1 MTIPPVSEVGSKFA
15 LSAADLPALIS
26 ALREDGRT
34 VVGPTIRDGAIV
46 CDVVTDAGD
55 LPGGWTSIHAPGSYR
70 LERRADDALFGYTVG
85 PQGWRRFL
93 DPPRQTLFRAR
104 RGPRGAVELVA
115 ADEPA
120 PRYAFV
126 GVRACDL
133 AALAIQ
139 DRVLAG
145 GPWPDD
151 RYAARR
157 EAAFVVAVQCTEPA
171 ATCFCASAGTGP
183 KATGGFDLALT
194 ELLDGGRHVFLV
206 EVGSERGLELVRALS
221 LREATADDAA
231 TAASDV
237 ARAEAAMGRSLDMNG
252 ARERLARSYES
263 PRWETIGARCLGC
276 ANCTLVCP
284 TCFCSTTLD
293 KTSLD
298 GATYERVR
306 RWDSCFTLE
315 FTHIHGGSHRST
327 IASRYRQWM
336 THKLSTWHD
345 QFGTPGCVGCG
356 RCIVWCPAGIDI
368 TEEARA
374 LSAAEE

>member
-1 MTIPPVSEVGSKFA
+1 MPPASEVGSTYA
-15 LSAADLPALIS
+15 LSSADLPALIA
-26 ALREDGRT
+26 ALREGGRT
-34 VVGPTIRDGAIV
+34 VVGPTVRDGAIV
-46 CDVVTDAGD
+46 CDVVTQVGD
-55 LPGGWTSIHAPGSYR
+55 LPGGWTSIHAPGRYR

-85 PQGWRRFL
+85 PRAWRRFL

-104 RGPRGAVELVA
+104 RGPRGSVELVA
-115 ADEPA
+115 TDEPA
-120 PRYAFV
+120 PRYAFL

-139 DRVLAG
+139 DRVLAV

-157 EAAFVVAVQCTEPA
+157 ETTFVVAVQCTEPA
-171 ATCFCASAGTGP
+171 ATCFCVSAGTGP
-183 KATGGFDLALT
+183 KATIGFDLALT
-194 ELLDGGRHVFLV
+194 EILDGGRHIFLV

-221 LREATADDAA
+221 LPEATADAA
-231 TAASDV
+231 AAAASGL

-252 ARERLARSYES
+252 VRERLARSYES

-284 TCFCSTTLD
+284 TCFCSTALD

-298 GATYERVR
+298 GAAFERVR

-315 FTHIHGGSHRST
+315 FTHIHGGSHRAS

-345 QFGTPGCVGCG
+345 QYGTPGCVGCG